1 MTNYQL
7 IGYESNFNGYP
18 FSIDKL
24 KYHNQHQVIAGAL
37 NYKSDTLTPN
47 AKQII
52 QQKIK
57 ESQQVP
63 LL

>member
-7 IGYESNFNGYP
+7 MGYESNFNGYP

-24 KYHNQHQVIAGAL
+24 KYHNRRQVLAGAM
-37 NYKSDTLTPN
+37 NYKSDTLSPN

>member
-7 IGYESNFNGYP
+7 MGYESNFTGYP

-24 KYHNQHQVIAGAL
+24 KYHNRRQVIAGSL
-37 NYKSDTLTPN
+37 NYKSDTLTHN

-57 ESQQVP
+57 ESQKVID
-63 LL
+63 L